1 MKGACLHTNQTAQ
14 AREKIIKKIE
24 NNEISVLLVSPE
36 AMASG
41 EHGILGRALLNN
53 FPPIAF
59 VCIDE
64 VHCVS
69 QWSHNFRTSYLI
81 ICKVGT

>member
-1 MKGACLHTNQTAQ
+1 MKGACLHTNQTIT

-24 NNEISVLLVSPE
+24 NNEISVLLISPE
-36 AMASG
+36 AMVSG
-41 EHGILGRALLNN
+41 ERGILGRALTQN
-53 FPPIAF
+53 FPPVAF

-69 QWSHNFRTSYLI
+69 QWSYNFRTSYLM
-81 ICKVGT
+81 ICKVSF